1 MKIPNVEG
9 HRLHEWGVQ
18 TFKPCSLLL
27 GPFPHFRG
35 MTDGGYCRTP
45 EIADIIASTAMPYSD
60 RGRRPEGG
68 LPGVFQRQS
77 RFGRHDTRVKA

>member
-1 MKIPNVEG
+1 MLVLPLRSKSVGRKVNKVI
-9 HRLHEWGVQ
+9 Q
-18 TFKPCSLLL
+18 IQ
-27 GPFPHFRG
+27 
-35 MTDGGYCRTP
+35 DGCHYGN
-45 EIADIIASTAMPYSD
+45 SD